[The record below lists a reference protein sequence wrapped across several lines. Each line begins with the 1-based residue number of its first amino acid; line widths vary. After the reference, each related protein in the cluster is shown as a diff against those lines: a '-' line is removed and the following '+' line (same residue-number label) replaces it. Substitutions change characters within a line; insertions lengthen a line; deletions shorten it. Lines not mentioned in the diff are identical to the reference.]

1 MTLVDTNVIADIL
14 TPGSE
19 WQTWSVD
26 RIDECRRRGILS
38 TNEIVFAE
46 LSARLSSEADVQ
58 AVLTSLGITFE
69 RIPTAGLFAAGHAYR
84 KYRAAGGS
92 RSNVLPD
99 FFIGAH
105 AQVNR
110 LPILTRDT
118 RPYRTYFP
126 DVKLIA
132 PEMPPV

>member
-1 MTLVDTNVIADIL
+1 MTLVDTNVISDIL

-19 WQTWSVD
+19 WQTWSID
-26 RIDECRRRGILS
+26 RIDECRRRGILLS
-38 TNEIVFAE
+38 NEIVFAE
-46 LSARLSSEADVQ
+46 LSARLSSEAAVQ
-58 AVLTSLGITFE
+58 TVLASLGIAFE
-69 RIPTAGLFAAGHAYR
+69 RIPTAGLFAAGQAYR

-105 AQVNR
+105 AQAGR
-110 LPILTRDT
+110 IAILTRDA

-126 DVKLIA
+126 DVKLIT
-132 PEMPPV
+132 PDRLTP

>member
-1 MTLVDTNVIADIL
+1 MTLVDTNIIADIL
-14 TPGSE
+14 SSGSE
-19 WQTWSVD
+19 WQAWSID
-26 RIDECRRRGILS
+26 RLDECRRGGPVS

-58 AVLTSLGITFE
+58 RVLDNLGIAFE
-69 RIPTAGLFAAGHAYR
+69 RIPTMGLFAAGQAFR

-92 RSNVLPD
+92 RSSVLPD

-105 AQVNR
+105 ARVTGAR
-110 LPILTRDT
+110 ILTRDA

-126 DVKLIA
+126 DVKLIV
-132 PEMPPV
+132 P

>member
-14 TPGSE
+14 SSGSE
-19 WQTWSVD
+19 WQAWSIE
-26 RIDECRRRGILS
+26 RLEECRSKGLVS

-58 AVLTSLGITFE
+58 RVLDNLGIAFA
-69 RIPTAGLFAAGHAYR
+69 RIPAAGLFAAGQVYR

-92 RSNVLPD
+92 RSSVLPD

-105 AQVNR
+105 ARVTDAQ
-110 LPILTRDT
+110 ILTRDA

-126 DVKLIA
+126 EVKLIA
-132 PEMPPV
+132 PE

>member
-1 MTLVDTNVIADIL
+1 VTLVDTNVIADIL
-14 TPGSE
+14 TPDSK
-19 WQTWSVD
+19 WQAWSID
-26 RIDECRRRGILS
+26 RVDECRRQGALS

-58 AVLTSLGITFE
+58 MVLTSLAIAFE
-69 RIPTAGLFAAGHAYR
+69 RIPTAGLFAAGQAYR

-105 AQVNR
+105 AQVTGAT
-110 LPILTRDT
+110 ILTRDP

-126 DVKLIA
+126 DVDLIA
-132 PEMPPV
+132 PERA

>member
-14 TPGSE
+14 SPGSE
-19 WQTWSVD
+19 WQAWSTE
-26 RIDECRRRGILS
+26 RIDECRRRGTIA

-58 AVLTSLGITFE
+58 RVLDSLGLQFE
-69 RIPTAGLFAAGHAYR
+69 RIPTAGLFAAGQVYR

-92 RSNVLPD
+92 RSSVLPD

-105 AQVNR
+105 ARVTGAQV
-110 LPILTRDT
+110 LTRDA

-126 DVKLIA
+126 DVELIA
-132 PEMPPV
+132 PE